1 MPGHHTQAT
10 SPGGLRIKHNP
21 GLFQYPSIHLFV
33 VHAQQIQRA
42 ADVVLFAH
50 ALRRVPLNLRT
61 DSAGDIQPLAQ
72 AGKSTA

>member
-21 GLFQYPSIHLFV
+21 GLFQNPRLHLFV
-33 VHAQQIQRA
+33 VHVQQIQLA

-50 ALRRVPLNLRT
+50 ALQGMALNLRSV
-61 DSAGDIQPLAQ
+61 SAGYVQPLAQ